1 MRLVTIVSLGASAVL
16 GLAALFVAKAVLPTA
31 GQSRVA
37 GVVGQQRPSASV
49 PVVVAK
55 GDLKFGDRLDASKLS
70 ILQVP
75 ANAVPVGAFSTIQ
88 QVLAQDHGGP
98 PVALGPIAA
107 RELLLPA
114 KLSGPG
120 ARASVAVEIADGYR
134 AYTIRVSD
142 ATGVGGHA
150 LPGDR
155 VDVVVMRDLTPEG
168 DTRNYV
174 SEVVL
179 QNVRVL
185 AVDLNL
191 DLVANKPASPNTAT
205 LEVRVEDT
213 QKLAVAGDLG
223 KLSLALRKTG
233 AAEFVPTAPMRTG
246 NFMVA
251 RRPPVMRTSYS
262 GGAPSAPSAAA
273 AGPSYSRGPI
283 IIVEGGQRGR
293 GARKAAP
300 QPPPPPPPPPPAA
313 GPGFAL
319 VPLNNAQ
326 PEPGE

>member
-1 MRLVTIVSLGASAVL
+1 MRVVTIVSLGASAVL
-16 GLAALFVAKAVLPTA
+16 GLAALFVAKAVLPHA
-31 GQSRVA
+31 GQTNSLAAGMQQPVA
-37 GVVGQQRPSASV
+37 GV

-55 GDLKFGDRLDASKLS
+55 SDLKFGDRLDAGKLS
-70 ILQVP
+70 ILHVP
-75 ANAVPVGAFSTIQ
+75 ANAVPAGAFTTVE

-114 KLSGPG
+114 RLSGPG

-134 AYTIRVSD
+134 AYTIKVSD

-191 DLVANKPASPNTAT
+191 DLVANKPAQPSTAT
-205 LEVRVEDT
+205 LEVKVEDT

-246 NFMVA
+246 NFMIA
-251 RRPPVMRTSYS
+251 RSPAPARAGPGS
-262 GGAPSAPSAAA
+262 GSGLASAPS
-273 AGPSYSRGPI
+273 YSGPI
-283 IIVEGGQRGR
+283 IIVEGGPHGR
-293 GARKAAP
+293 GAKPAAA
-300 QPPPPPPPPPPAA
+300 PPPPPPPPPPAP
-313 GPGFAL
+313 GPSFAL
-319 VPLNNAQ
+319 VPLNTAQ
-326 PEPGE
+326 PEPAA